1 MNLQKNSFLSRV
13 LLPGIIG
20 WALLTGQLFAPSA
33 SAQSVHPGYSF
44 AVEKSGEGRAMI
56 LIAGLYCSGKVW
68 QETVSH
74 FKTHYTCYQIT
85 LPGFAGQPPIGPDSL
100 IRRLAIELAGFIED
114 HKIYKPIIV
123 GHSLGGVIALQMAVL
138 YPGLPGDL
146 IVVSS
151 APFLPALFMPAD
163 LSMDSARKTGEMIK
177 KSLENLTPAQIAQ
190 YQKFSLPTMMRD
202 TAKISLVSEM
212 AVQSDPAT
220 QGEMMY
226 ELFSI
231 DLRPDMKKITC
242 PILLLG
248 DWSSYSKYGA
258 TREST
263 YKKYADEFSLA
274 KNVTIHLNDSSRH
287 FIMYDEPAWFYGQL
301 DIFLQTK

>member
-1 MNLQKNSFLSRV
+1 MNQQKSSIRSNFLLSIFTWV
-13 LLPGIIG
+13 
-20 WALLTGQLFAPSA
+20 LLTGLPFSQSL
-33 SAQSVHPGYSF
+33 SAQSVHSGYSF
-44 AVEKSGEGRAMI
+44 AVEKTGEGRPMI

-68 QETVSH
+68 QETVNH
-74 FKTHYTCYQIT
+74 FKSHYACYQIT
-85 LPGFAGQPPIGPDSL
+85 LPGFAGQPPIRPDSL
-100 IRRLAIELAGFIED
+100 IRSLAIELAGFIQQQ
-114 HKIYKPIIV
+114 KLYKPIIV
-123 GHSLGGVIALQMAVL
+123 GHSLGGVIAMQIAVL

-151 APFLPALFMPAD
+151 APFLPALFMAPD
-163 LSMDSARKTGEMIK
+163 VSLDSTRITGQMIK
-177 KSLENLTPAQIAQ
+177 KTLENLTPAQVEQ

-212 AVQSDPAT
+212 AVHSDPAT

-231 DLRPDMKKITC
+231 DLRPDMKKIIC
-242 PILLLG
+242 PVLLLG
-248 DWSSYSKYGA
+248 DWSSYIKYGA

-263 YKKYADEFSLA
+263 YNRYADQFSLA
-274 KNVTIHLNDSSRH
+274 KNVTIKLNDSSRH
-287 FIMYDEPAWFYGQL
+287 FIMYDEPAWFYQQL

>member
-1 MNLQKNSFLSRV
+1 MNQKKSSILSNFL
-13 LLPGIIG
+13 LGIFT
-20 WALLTGQLFAPSA
+20 WALLTGQPFSQSV
-33 SAQSVHPGYSF
+33 SAQSLHSGYSF
-44 AVEKSGEGRAMI
+44 AVEKTGEGRAMI
-56 LIAGLYCSGKVW
+56 LIAGLYCSGEVW

-74 FKTHYTCYQIT
+74 FKSHYTCYQIT
-85 LPGFAGQPPIGPDSL
+85 LPGFAGQPPIRSDSL
-100 IRRLAIELAGFIED
+100 IRSLAIELAGFIQQQ
-114 HKIYKPIIV
+114 KLYKPIIV
-123 GHSLGGVIALQMAVL
+123 GHSLGGVIALQIAVL
-138 YPGLPGDL
+138 YPGLVGDL

-151 APFLPALFMPAD
+151 APFLPALFMATD
-163 LSMDSARKTGEMIK
+163 VSLDSTRKTGQMIK
-177 KSLENLTPAQIAQ
+177 KTLENLTPAQVEQ

-212 AVQSDPAT
+212 AVHSDPTT
-220 QGEMMY
+220 QGEMMF

-231 DLRPDMKKITC
+231 DLRPDMKKINC

-263 YKKYADEFSLA
+263 YNRYADQFSLA
-274 KNVTIHLNDSSRH
+274 KDVTIKLNDSSRH
-287 FIMYDEPAWFYGQL
+287 FIMYDEPAWFYQQL